1 MGSISIQG
9 VDEQLTALLKQ
20 QATKART
27 SVNQFIL
34 DALKKHV
41 GLENEKKFSKEYDDL
56 DHLFG
61 SWSEEEFSE
70 IQGTISSERRI
81 DPELWQCHVHG
92 VAVPLPLTRKY
103 ARHQQ
108 TKERY
113 PFSTL
118 KTRNP

>member
-20 QATKART
+20 QAAKART

-34 DALKKHV
+34 DTLKKHV
-41 GLENEKKFSKEYDDL
+41 GLEKEKKFSKEYDDL

-81 DPELWQCHVHG
+81 DPELWQ
-92 VAVPLPLTRKY
+92 
-103 ARHQQ
+103 
-108 TKERY
+108 
-113 PFSTL
+113 
-118 KTRNP
+118 

>member
-20 QATKART
+20 QAAKART
-27 SVNQFIL
+27 SVNQFII
-34 DALKKHV
+34 DTLKKHV
-41 GLENEKKFSKEYDDL
+41 GLEKEKKFSKEYDDL

-81 DPELWQCHVHG
+81 DQELWQ
-92 VAVPLPLTRKY
+92 
-103 ARHQQ
+103 
-108 TKERY
+108 
-113 PFSTL
+113 
-118 KTRNP
+118 

>member
-20 QATKART
+20 QAAKART

-34 DALKKHV
+34 DTLKKHV
-41 GLENEKKFSKEYDDL
+41 GLEKEKKFSKEYDDL
-56 DHLFG
+56 DHLFD

-81 DPELWQCHVHG
+81 DQELWQ
-92 VAVPLPLTRKY
+92 
-103 ARHQQ
+103 
-108 TKERY
+108 
-113 PFSTL
+113 
-118 KTRNP
+118 

>member
-20 QATKART
+20 QAAKART
-27 SVNQFIL
+27 SVNQFII
-34 DALKKHV
+34 DTLKKHV
-41 GLENEKKFSKEYDDL
+41 GLEKEKQFSKEYDDL

-81 DPELWQCHVHG
+81 DQELWQ
-92 VAVPLPLTRKY
+92 
-103 ARHQQ
+103 
-108 TKERY
+108 
-113 PFSTL
+113 
-118 KTRNP
+118 

>member
-20 QATKART
+20 QAAKART

-34 DALKKHV
+34 DTLKKHV
-41 GLENEKKFSKEYDDL
+41 GLEKEKKFTEEYDDL

-61 SWSEEEFSE
+61 SWSEEEFSK

-81 DPELWQCHVHG
+81 DPDLWQ
-92 VAVPLPLTRKY
+92 
-103 ARHQQ
+103 
-108 TKERY
+108 
-113 PFSTL
+113 
-118 KTRNP
+118 

>member
-20 QATKART
+20 QAAKAQT

-34 DALKKHV
+34 DTLKKHV
-41 GLENEKKFSKEYDDL
+41 GLEKEKKFSKEYDDL

-70 IQGTISSERRI
+70 IQGTISSERGI
-81 DPELWQCHVHG
+81 DPELWQ
-92 VAVPLPLTRKY
+92 
-103 ARHQQ
+103 
-108 TKERY
+108 
-113 PFSTL
+113 
-118 KTRNP
+118 

>member
-20 QATKART
+20 QAAKART

-34 DALKKHV
+34 DTLKKHV
-41 GLENEKKFSKEYDDL
+41 GLAKENKFSKEYDDL
-56 DHLFG
+56 DYLFG

-81 DPELWQCHVHG
+81 DPELWQ
-92 VAVPLPLTRKY
+92 
-103 ARHQQ
+103 
-108 TKERY
+108 
-113 PFSTL
+113 
-118 KTRNP
+118 

>member
-1 MGSISIQG
+1 MGSISIQE

-20 QATKART
+20 QAAKART

-34 DALKKHV
+34 DTLKKHV
-41 GLENEKKFSKEYDDL
+41 GLEKEKKFSKEYDDL

-81 DPELWQCHVHG
+81 DPELWQ
-92 VAVPLPLTRKY
+92 
-103 ARHQQ
+103 
-108 TKERY
+108 
-113 PFSTL
+113 
-118 KTRNP
+118 

>member
-20 QATKART
+20 QAAKART

-34 DALKKHV
+34 DTLKKHV
-41 GLENEKKFSKEYDDL
+41 GLEKEKKFSKEYDDL

-81 DPELWQCHVHG
+81 DQELWQ
-92 VAVPLPLTRKY
+92 
-103 ARHQQ
+103 
-108 TKERY
+108 
-113 PFSTL
+113 
-118 KTRNP
+118 

>member
-20 QATKART
+20 QAAKART
-27 SVNQFIL
+27 SVNQFII
-34 DALKKHV
+34 DTLKKHV
-41 GLENEKKFSKEYDDL
+41 GLEKEKQFIKEYDDL

-81 DPELWQCHVHG
+81 DQELWQ
-92 VAVPLPLTRKY
+92 
-103 ARHQQ
+103 
-108 TKERY
+108 
-113 PFSTL
+113 
-118 KTRNP
+118 

>member
-20 QATKART
+20 QAAKART

-34 DALKKHV
+34 DTLKKHV
-41 GLENEKKFSKEYDDL
+41 GLEKENKFTEEYDDL

-61 SWSEEEFSE
+61 SWSEEEYCE

-81 DPELWQCHVHG
+81 DPELWQ
-92 VAVPLPLTRKY
+92 
-103 ARHQQ
+103 
-108 TKERY
+108 
-113 PFSTL
+113 
-118 KTRNP
+118 